1 MKNRTAKNALTLAAM
16 LLGPAIPLAVSSCKS
31 QEARMAKG
39 FRLPEGNTERG
50 QAAFL
55 QMKCHQCHTVAEV
68 VLPNPDSPSPI
79 MLELGGVVRK
89 AKTYGELVT
98 AIIQSPHIVSTEYL
112 AKLGEGKEPGASAP
126 MPSFNDTMTVAQMI
140 DIVTFLHEH
149 YQKAPPPG
157 VNYPY
162 YAP

>member
-1 MKNRTAKNALTLAAM
+1 MKNRTAKNAIALATI
-16 LLGPAIPLAVSSCKS
+16 LLGPVFPLTVSSCKS
-31 QEARMAKG
+31 QEARMARG

-50 QAAFL
+50 KAAFL
-55 QMKCHQCHTVAEV
+55 QMNCHRCHTVAGI

-98 AIIQSPHIVSTEYL
+98 SVIRSQHIVSTEHL
-112 AKLGEGKEPGASAP
+112 AKLGEGMEPDTSAP

-140 DIVTFLHEH
+140 DVVTFLHEH

-162 YAP
+162 YTP

>member
-1 MKNRTAKNALTLAAM
+1 
-16 LLGPAIPLAVSSCKS
+16 
-31 QEARMAKG
+31 MAKG
-39 FRLPEGNTERG
+39 FHLPEGNTERG

-55 QMKCHQCHTVAEV
+55 QMKCHQCHTVAGV

-79 MLELGGVVRK
+79 SLELGGVVRK
-89 AKTYGELVT
+89 VKTYGELVT
-98 AIIQSPHIVSTEYL
+98 SIIQAQHIVSPDYL
-112 AKLGEGKEPGASAP
+112 AKLGEGGEAGVSST
-126 MPSFNDTMTVAQMI
+126 MPSFNDTMTVTQMV
-140 DIVTFLHEH
+140 DIVTFLHDH